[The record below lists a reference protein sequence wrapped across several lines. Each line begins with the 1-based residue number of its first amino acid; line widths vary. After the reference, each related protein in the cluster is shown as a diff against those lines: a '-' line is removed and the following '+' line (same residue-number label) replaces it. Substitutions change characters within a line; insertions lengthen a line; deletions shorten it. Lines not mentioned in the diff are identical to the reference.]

1 MFETLKTQQK
11 QFGFPDIEKERGE
24 FERVASSYGVDADT
38 LLFLAG
44 EEGVL
49 QDLGEDLWSK
59 LENTDSNRFGVGAWD
74 EVREASESQ
83 EVKREWKT
91 LKEKMERGESLDA
104 PIIAVVEG
112 VPHLVSGNTRL
123 MVARALGITPKVLLF
138 EYKHDRTDEATD

>member
-1 MFETLKTQQK
+1 MKESLEAQK
-11 QFGFPDIEKERGE
+11 EHFKFPDIDTERGE

-38 LLFLAG
+38 LLFLAE

-49 QDLGEDLWSK
+49 QDLGEDLWLK
-59 LENTDSNRFGVGAWD
+59 LENTDSNCFGVGAWD

-123 MVARALGITPKVLLF
+123 MVARALGVTPKVLIF
-138 EYKHDRTDEATD
+138 EYKEDRTNEKD